1 MQPQAYPFDVKIGIF
16 PFLMKD
22 NYYVAFLMYGESY
35 MLTVHAQN
43 VQKLNHAVTLIKR
56 GPVQ

>member
-1 MQPQAYPFDVKIGIF
+1 MQLQAYPFDVKIGIF

-35 MLTVHAQN
+35 MLTVHA
-43 VQKLNHAVTLIKR
+43 
-56 GPVQ
+56 